1 MPPCASRAG
10 DTGAGMGPAQRA
22 PCQQRGETQRM
33 SIESRRAEKDQM
45 PLSVQNRCP
54 DFWCCLQ
61 QGLSAGPFGAA
72 VVRAHL
78 DRCLIRGDAVGLLA
92 SQRPARQLPPY
103 VGKRLSHL
111 TLQAQLFRVRPFA
124 YMELCRT
131 RDFSE
136 TRTSPSKR
144 AQ

>member
-1 MPPCASRAG
+1 
-10 DTGAGMGPAQRA
+10 
-22 PCQQRGETQRM
+22 M